1 MNSLHSVRGLFVTGT
16 DTGVGKTVVTAA
28 IAAALRS
35 EGKNVGVWKPV
46 QSGAALGQGITDAER
61 LLKGAGMLELPEA
74 VSPFTFEA
82 PLAPMLAARHAGVE
96 LTMDGLIAAGTPLA
110 ERYDALLVE
119 GAGGVAVPLTEDAL
133 MADFMAELGM
143 PALIVA
149 RAGLG
154 TINHTL
160 LTASYLQR
168 RGIPLLGV
176 ILNEGGSEAAVCDPS
191 IESNAEQMERYG
203 GINVLG
209 RFPYVKDDT
218 DTETLIRAA
227 AGTLSLEAI
236 REALFGEGILR

>member
-1 MNSLHSVRGLFVTGT
+1 MSSLHSVRGLFVTGT

-35 EGKNVGVWKPV
+35 EGKNIGVWKPV

-61 LLKGAGMLELPEA
+61 LLKGSGMLELPDA

-82 PLAPMLAARHAGVE
+82 PLAPMLAARQAGVE

-133 MADFMAELGM
+133 VADFMAELGM

-160 LTASYLQR
+160 LTASYLR
-168 RGIPLLGV
+168 NRGIPLLGV
-176 ILNEGGSEAAVCDPS
+176 ILNEGGAEPAVCDLS
-191 IESNAEQMERYG
+191 IESNAEQIERYG
-203 GINVLG
+203 GMNVLG
-209 RFPYVKDDT
+209 CFPPVKDDT

-227 AGTLSLEAI
+227 AGSLSLGAI
-236 REALFGEGILR
+236 REALFGEGKLR